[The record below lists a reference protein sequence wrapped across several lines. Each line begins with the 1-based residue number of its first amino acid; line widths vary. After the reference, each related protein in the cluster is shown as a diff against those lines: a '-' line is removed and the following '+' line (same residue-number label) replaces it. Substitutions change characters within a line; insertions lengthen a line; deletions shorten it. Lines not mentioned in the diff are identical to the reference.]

1 MSDTVTVYNGN
12 SGGTN
17 YVVATDDI
25 TVTPSGPSGHV
36 QYVKLVD
43 GQPDGTDGISGTASG
58 LGVIPRSDVQKL
70 TIAVP
75 GLSTTA
81 YTAGDQMGTLMTFP
95 DAARITGG
103 SGTILGVELVD
114 NNVKIGSVD
123 VAFFTDTTTAI
134 PGDNTAFDITVAA
147 DRLKL
152 VEIVS
157 LNYAM
162 SFTSFRFARLM
173 GLSIP
178 YALTATSLYAALIS
192 RTTLSAF
199 VGPQTMQLTVYV
211 ARD

>member
-1 MSDTVTVYNGN
+1 MADTVTVFNGN
-12 SGGTN
+12 TGGTN

-25 TVTPSGPSGHV
+25 TITSGPSGQV

-43 GQPDGTDGISGTASG
+43 GTPDGTDAIPGTASG
-58 LGVIPRSDVQKL
+58 LGVVPRADIQKL

-81 YTAGDQMGTLMTFP
+81 YTAGDQMGTLMTLTS
-95 DAARITGG
+95 AGRITGG
-103 SGTILGVELVD
+103 TGTILGVEIID
-114 NNVKIGSVD
+114 DNVKIGSVD
-123 VAFFTDTTTAI
+123 VAFFTDNVTSLA
-134 PGDNTAFDITVAA
+134 GDNTAFNVTNAA

-173 GLSIP
+173 GLSVP
-178 YALTATSLYAALIS
+178 YALAGDSLYAALIS
-192 RTTLSAF
+192 RTTLTAF
-199 VGPQTMQLTVYV
+199 GTAQAMQLTVYV